1 MRPTDDYITAGII
14 PARYASTRF
23 PGKPLAMIGEKSMIR
38 RVWEQASKS
47 LNKVY
52 VATDDERILEAVK
65 QFGGNA
71 IMTSSSHSTG
81 TERCAE
87 AAAKLLEKGEK
98 IDVVVNIQGDEPF
111 IRPGQIDL
119 LVSSFSDSAVD
130 IATLVRQTK
139 KGEDIFNP
147 NQPKVVLDAFG
158 NAIYFS
164 RAAIPYIRDI
174 SVDEW
179 SDRFTFLKHL
189 GIYAYRTSV
198 LMKIVK
204 LPQGVLEKAESLE
217 QNRWLE
223 NGYRIRVSLTE
234 WECIGIDT
242 PGDLESAKAFLN
254 KFEE

>member
-1 MRPTDDYITAGII
+1 MRQTDEQITAGII

-23 PGKPLAMIGEKSMIR
+23 PGKPLAMIGDKPMIR
-38 RVWEQASKS
+38 RVWEQASRS
-47 LNKVY
+47 LQKVY
-52 VATDDERILEAVK
+52 VATDDERIAGAVAS
-65 QFGGNA
+65 FGGIA

-87 AAAKLLEKGEK
+87 AAAKLLEQGEK

-119 LVSSFSDSAVD
+119 LVSAFSDSTVD
-130 IATLVRQTK
+130 IATLVRRTK

-147 NQPKVVLDAFG
+147 NQPKVVIDSKG

-164 RAAIPYIRDI
+164 RAAIPYIRD
-174 SVDEW
+174 VRTEEW
-179 SDRFTFLKHL
+179 SDKFTFFKHL

-204 LPQGVLEKAESLE
+204 LAPGVLEKAESLE

-223 NGYRIRVSLTE
+223 NGLRIRVSVTE
-234 WECIGIDT
+234 WASIGIDT
-242 PGDLESAKAFLN
+242 PEDLESAKAFLN